1 MSKIFICI
9 KQNDHCQRK
18 ADREGVKMYK
28 RYINIFKARVIFHHR
43 LTVGI
48 CCFFRFRWF
57 LCEGLC
63 SKPFAFYLPPDP
75 GITQDRTCCL
85 NLAPFWQFGSLP
97 ISYADLEMK
106 SIEWGLWR
114 DDIAVSPPSWQSWS
128 FNAPLPLLRCQ
139 SSLPPTDNWR
149 LLPSPNCVS

>member
-1 MSKIFICI
+1 MITVREKQTEREWKCTNFISIFL
-9 KQNDHCQRK
+9 KQG
-18 ADREGVKMYK
+18 EGY
-28 RYINIFKARVIFHHR
+28 FSSC

-48 CCFFRFRWF
+48 CCFFSIVRAYAQ
-57 LCEGLC
+57 
-63 SKPFAFYLPPDP
+63 SPFAFYLHPDP
-75 GITQDRTCCL
+75 GIKQDWTCCL

-114 DDIAVSPPSWQSWS
+114 GDIAVSPPSWQSWS
-128 FNAPLPLLRCQ
+128 FNAPLPLLGCQ
-139 SSLPPTDNWR
+139 SSLPPTDNWQ